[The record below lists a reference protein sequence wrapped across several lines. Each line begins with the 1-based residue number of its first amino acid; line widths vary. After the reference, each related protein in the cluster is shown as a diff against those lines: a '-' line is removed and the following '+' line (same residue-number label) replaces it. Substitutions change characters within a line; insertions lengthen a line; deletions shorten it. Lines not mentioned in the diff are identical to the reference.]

1 MNTDHELTQLR
12 QRVTELERSEARY
25 RNIFESSPISLWEE
39 DWSAVKQH
47 LDRLLATGVDLDAH
61 LRHHVDDVL
70 ACLEVV
76 RILDV
81 NRATLELCQAPD
93 KDQLLRALSV
103 VFNEKSLDTFRREL
117 VALGSGAMSYEEE
130 TVISTL
136 LGEDRNI
143 MFRVVVGA
151 DCEQTWE
158 RCFVSL
164 VDITDRKRA
173 EEALRLSKEE
183 TIQAQR
189 ELLARLSAPVIPIS
203 DEIIVMPFVGQLD
216 QTRMQQALSVLLDEV
231 QRLRVTTAILDIT
244 GVPEIDAEGTQG
256 LVQAAQAVRLLG
268 AQVVLTGIRPAIAQ
282 GLVTGGFN
290 LDELVTRGTLQ
301 TGIAFAMQS
310 GRTRRV

>member
-1 MNTDHELTQLR
+1 MNSDLELTQLR
-12 QRVTELERSEARY
+12 QRVAELERSEARY

-47 LDRLLATGVDLDAH
+47 LDRILATGVDLDAY
-61 LRHHVDDVL
+61 LRSHVDDVI
-70 ACLEVV
+70 ACVGLV

-81 NRATLELCQAPD
+81 NRATLELCQAPN
-93 KDQLLRALSV
+93 KDQLLQALSV
-103 VFNEKSLDTFRREL
+103 VFNQDSLDTFRREL
-117 VALGSGAMSYEEE
+117 VAIGGGAMFYEEE
-130 TVISTL
+130 TTICTL
-136 LGEDRNI
+136 LGEVRNI
-143 MFRVVVGA
+143 MFRVVVSA
-151 DCEQTWE
+151 DCQHTWE

-189 ELLARLSAPVIPIS
+189 EMLARLSAPVIPIS
-203 DEIIVMPFVGQLD
+203 DDVIVMPFVGQLD
-216 QTRMQQALSVLLDEV
+216 QARMQQALGVLLDEV

-244 GVPEIDAEGTQG
+244 GVPEIDADGTQG
-256 LVQAAQAVRLLG
+256 LIQAAQAVKLLG

-282 GLVTGGFN
+282 GLVALGSN

-310 GRTRRV
+310 GRARR

>member
-1 MNTDHELTQLR
+1 MNSDHELTQLR

-47 LDRLLATGVDLDAH
+47 LDRILATGVDLDAW
-61 LRHHVDDVL
+61 LRSHVDDVV
-70 ACLEVV
+70 ACVGLV

-81 NRATLELCQAPD
+81 NRATLELCQAPN
-93 KDQLLRALSV
+93 KEQLLQALSV
-103 VFNEKSLDTFRREL
+103 VFNQDSLETFRREL
-117 VALGSGAMSYEEE
+117 VAIGGGAMSYEEE
-130 TVISTL
+130 TTICTL
-136 LGEDRNI
+136 LGESRNI
-143 MFRVVVGA
+143 MFRVVVSA
-151 DCEQTWE
+151 DCQQTWE

-189 ELLARLSAPVIPIS
+189 EMLARLSAPVIPIS
-203 DEIIVMPFVGQLD
+203 DDVIVMPFVGQLD
-216 QTRMQQALSVLLDEV
+216 RARMQQALGVLLDEV
-231 QRLRVTTAILDIT
+231 QRLRVTTAILDVT

-256 LVQAAQAVRLLG
+256 LIQAAQAVKLLG

-282 GLVTGGFN
+282 GLVALGSN

-310 GRTRRV
+310 GRARR

>member
-1 MNTDHELTQLR
+1 MNSDHELTQLR
-12 QRVTELERSEARY
+12 QRVAELERSEARY

-47 LDRLLATGVDLDAH
+47 LDRILATGVDLDAY
-61 LRHHVDDVL
+61 LRSHVDDVI
-70 ACLEVV
+70 ACVGLV

-81 NRATLELCQAPD
+81 NRATLELCQAPN
-93 KDQLLRALSV
+93 KDQLLQALSV
-103 VFNEKSLDTFRREL
+103 VFNQDSLDTFRREL
-117 VALGSGAMSYEEE
+117 VAIGGGAMFYEEE
-130 TVISTL
+130 TTICTL
-136 LGEDRNI
+136 LGESRNI
-143 MFRVVVGA
+143 MFRVVVSA
-151 DCEQTWE
+151 DCQQTWE

-189 ELLARLSAPVIPIS
+189 EMLARLSAPVIPIS
-203 DEIIVMPFVGQLD
+203 DDVIVMPFVGQLD
-216 QTRMQQALSVLLDEV
+216 QARMQQALGVLLDEV

-244 GVPEIDAEGTQG
+244 GVPEIDADGTQG
-256 LVQAAQAVRLLG
+256 LIQAAQAVKLLG

-282 GLVTGGFN
+282 GLVALGSN

-310 GRTRRV
+310 GRARR

>member
-1 MNTDHELTQLR
+1 MNSDHELTQLR

-39 DWSAVKQH
+39 DWSAVKQY
-47 LDRLLATGVDLDAH
+47 LDRLLATGVDLDAY
-61 LRHHVDDVL
+61 LRSHVDDVI
-70 ACLEVV
+70 ACVGLV

-81 NRATLELCQAPD
+81 NRATLELCQAPN

-103 VFNEKSLDTFRREL
+103 VFNQDSLETFRHEL
-117 VALGSGAMSYEEE
+117 VALGGGAMFYEEE
-130 TVISTL
+130 TTISTL
-136 LGEDRNI
+136 LGEPRNI
-143 MFRVVVGA
+143 MFRVVVSA

-189 ELLARLSAPVIPIS
+189 EMLARLSAPVIPIS
-203 DEIIVMPFVGQLD
+203 DDVIVMPFVGQLD
-216 QTRMQQALSVLLDEV
+216 RARMQQALGLLLDEV

-256 LVQAAQAVRLLG
+256 LIQAAQAVKLLG

-282 GLVTGGFN
+282 SLVALGSN

-310 GRTRRV
+310 GRARR

>member
-1 MNTDHELTQLR
+1 MNSDQELTQLR

-25 RNIFESSPISLWEE
+25 RNIFECSPISLWEE

-47 LDRLLATGVDLDAH
+47 LDRILATGVDLDAY
-61 LRHHVDDVL
+61 LRSHVDDVIT
-70 ACLEVV
+70 CVGMV
-76 RILDV
+76 KILDV
-81 NRATLELCQAPD
+81 NRTTLELCQAPN
-93 KDQLLRALSV
+93 KDQLLQALSV
-103 VFNEKSLDTFRREL
+103 VFNQDSLDTFRREL
-117 VALGSGAMSYEEE
+117 VALGNGAMFYEEE
-130 TVISTL
+130 TTICTL
-136 LGEDRNI
+136 LGESRNI

-189 ELLARLSAPVIPIS
+189 EMLARLSAPVIPIS
-203 DEIIVMPFVGQLD
+203 DDVIVMPFVGQLD
-216 QTRMQQALSVLLDEV
+216 QARMQQALGVLLDEV

-256 LVQAAQAVRLLG
+256 LIQAAQAVKLLG

-282 GLVTGGFN
+282 GLVALGSN

-310 GRTRRV
+310 GRARR

>member
-1 MNTDHELTQLR
+1 MNSDHELTQLR

-47 LDRLLATGVDLDAH
+47 VDRILATGVDLDAH
-61 LRHHVDDVL
+61 LRHHADDVI
-70 ACLEVV
+70 ACVGLV

-81 NRATLELCQAPD
+81 NRATLELCQALN
-93 KDQLLRALSV
+93 KDQLLGALSV
-103 VFNEKSLDTFRREL
+103 VFNESTLDTFRREV
-117 VALGSGAMSYEEE
+117 VALGNGAMSYEEE
-130 TVISTL
+130 TTICTL
-136 LGEDRNI
+136 GGEDRNI
-143 MFRVVVGA
+143 MFRVVVSA
-151 DCEQTWE
+151 DSEQTWE

-189 ELLARLSAPVIPIS
+189 EMLARLSAPVIPIS
-203 DEIIVMPFVGQLD
+203 DDVIVMPFIGRLD
-216 QTRMQQALSVLLDEV
+216 RVRMQQALGVLLDEV
-231 QRLRVTTAILDIT
+231 TRLRVTTAILDIT

-256 LVQAAQAVRLLG
+256 LIQAAQAVKLLG
-268 AQVVLTGIRPAIAQ
+268 AQVVLTGIRPGIAQ
-282 GLVTGGFN
+282 GLVALGSN

-301 TGIAFAMQS
+301 TGIAFAMQD
-310 GRTRRV
+310 GGARR

>member
-1 MNTDHELTQLR
+1 MNSDHELTQLR

-39 DWSAVKQH
+39 DWSAVKQY
-47 LDRLLATGVDLDAH
+47 LDRILATGADLDAH
-61 LRHHVDDVL
+61 LRQHVDDVI
-70 ACLEVV
+70 ACVGLV

-81 NRATLELCQAPD
+81 NRATLELCQAQD

-103 VFNEKSLDTFRREL
+103 VFNENTLDTFRREL
-117 VALGSGAMSYEEE
+117 VALGCGAMSYEEE
-130 TVISTL
+130 TVVRTL
-136 LGEDRNI
+136 LGEDRNV
-143 MFRVVVGA
+143 MFRVVVSA

-158 RCFVSL
+158 RCLVSL
-164 VDITDRKRA
+164 VDITDRKRT

-203 DEIIVMPFVGQLD
+203 DDVIVMPFIGQLD
-216 QTRMQQALSVLLDEV
+216 QARMQQALGVLLDEV
-231 QRLRVTTAILDIT
+231 RRLRVTTAILDIT

-256 LVQAAQAVRLLG
+256 LIQAAQAVRLLG
-268 AQVVLTGIRPAIAQ
+268 AQVVLTGIRPGIAQ
-282 GLVTGGFN
+282 NLVALGSN

-301 TGIAFAMQS
+301 TGIAFAMQNS
-310 GRTRRV
+310 RARR

>member
-1 MNTDHELTQLR
+1 MNSDQELTQLR
-12 QRVTELERSEARY
+12 QRVTELERSETRY
-25 RNIFESSPISLWEE
+25 RNIFESSPVSLWEE
-39 DWSAVKQH
+39 DWSAVKQY
-47 LDRLLATGVDLDAH
+47 LDRILATGVDLDAY
-61 LRHHVDDVL
+61 LRSHVDDVI
-70 ACLEVV
+70 ACVGLV

-81 NRATLELCQAPD
+81 NRATLELCQAPN
-93 KDQLLRALSV
+93 KEQLLQALSV
-103 VFNEKSLDTFRREL
+103 VFNQDSLDTFRREL
-117 VALGSGAMSYEEE
+117 VTLGGGAMFYEEE
-130 TVISTL
+130 TTICTL
-136 LGEDRNI
+136 LGELRNI
-143 MFRVVVGA
+143 VFRVVVGA

-189 ELLARLSAPVIPIS
+189 EMLARLSAPVIPIS
-203 DEIIVMPFVGQLD
+203 DDVIVMPFVGQLD
-216 QTRMQQALSVLLDEV
+216 QARMQQALGVLLDEV
-231 QRLRVTTAILDIT
+231 QRLRVTTAILDVT

-256 LVQAAQAVRLLG
+256 LIQAAQAVKLLG

-282 GLVTGGFN
+282 GLVALGSN

-310 GRTRRV
+310 GRARR